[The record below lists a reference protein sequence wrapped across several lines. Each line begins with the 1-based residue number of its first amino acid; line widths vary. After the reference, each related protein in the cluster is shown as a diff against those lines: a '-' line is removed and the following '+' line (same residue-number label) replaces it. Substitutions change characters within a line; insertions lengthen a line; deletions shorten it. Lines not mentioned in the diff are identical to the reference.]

1 MVSKEFSKIKEG
13 KILFYVPPV
22 VDWPYPM
29 EYVNASIEDMAPTH
43 RQQYLMVRRDEPNR
57 GGCKKSEMHIALWIF
72 SSTFIKGG
80 LPLVSFISLKNGYEC
95 LNLSRMG
102 WNVGLQG
109 VPLNTLR
116 C

>member
-43 RQQYLMVRRDEPNR
+43 RQQYLMVRKDEP
-57 GGCKKSEMHIALWIF
+57 K
-72 SSTFIKGG
+72 
-80 LPLVSFISLKNGYEC
+80 
-95 LNLSRMG
+95 
-102 WNVGLQG
+102 
-109 VPLNTLR
+109 
-116 C
+116 